1 MRKFAAG
8 LVLALG
14 IVCALVYTWTNV
26 GFAAPTA
33 QVDTP
38 TGPVTEPIDVVVV
51 LDDSGSMATCWP
63 WPEQGLPFEPPCRF
77 PSENEPSDP
86 DELRYSAARLL
97 IHLAD
102 DADRVA
108 VLRFDSSAEGVGALG
123 ALQEAG
129 SAERRRI
136 LAASLQPPTNYFPR
150 GYTRIDLGLEEARRL
165 LSTDRQANRS
175 QYVLLL
181 TDGEPTAPAAAAG
194 QRGRISALIDQ
205 LQAEDVLIFPV
216 VLCNPTSGCAG
227 DFLAEEFGPDLRE
240 AQSAADLLRVFSE
253 IFAAMKAD
261 RTVVNARNTEGNLA
275 FQTRDAHGVE
285 QLAFVS
291 PRGAVQSVVR
301 EGAPVVTQSVLDDG
315 NIDLNVVEGNV
326 PAGAWIAQTA
336 DPSAFTVVKASSY
349 PELVFPPPSVPG
361 SPASPRYFP
370 AGSSPL
376 IVARG
381 AGDAAAEP
389 ILLDGQTAMPR
400 LSGSSALSAMSLP
413 ANKRS
418 LTLQLGEDR
427 SPLQLR
433 REFTLT
439 PREDLPR
446 AQIFSPAPGNSAVL
460 EDEARP
466 CAGGL
471 RAGRT
476 GAVGTGQ
483 RLHQR
488 RHRRRHRYAGLPGRD
503 ELCGSSLHR
512 RGLHPADGRSY
523 ALRFLLSA
531 VSQDIRF
538 GDWAETSLDIEPAVY
553 LRGLPANLDLA
564 QMPAEGWPITVLAGT
579 TEEIGTL
586 DAKLTLRSVDAGEVV
601 PAATV
606 SFSVDVDE
614 TNAQPATLRVD
625 GLDELRP
632 GDYEGEI
639 VLSTTNP
646 AGRPMD
652 VKIRPSPTLPVTLS
666 VPRSVARLQS
676 QEADFG
682 ELPFETSPNFRI
694 DRTTQVQFAYEQ
706 GRPFRLSAQLTDS
719 SCPNLSVTTGEVEA
733 QGDGYVLPLRLQSSG
748 SVPPGACTGTIQFS
762 GPNGDFD
769 VFPAVLSYRLRV
781 RNLEWSVTGSLN
793 FGDLG
798 LAGEQATQPLLVR
811 FDGSTPFTVRVLS
824 TNIGGETET
833 GPVALDSSYL
843 SIPPV
848 EVTGEPD
855 ANGFYEVPITLAAGK
870 AIPHDQLRGSFY
882 AGTLTLGI
890 EGLPNQTRNV
900 DVGFRSPTAF
910 QRYVAW
916 WLLPIYSLP
925 WLLCSGPLTL
935 LLLLIIVARVRGGG
949 SYADDYEEPVVTL
962 PTFEPAP
969 SANSFGSATFESSP
983 PAAGTGDTSWGGG
996 DWGNVD
1002 WNSGGGEAN
1011 DQAPKP
1017 SSAQDDPWATRW

>member
-460 EDEARP
+460 EDRAPVCRWASGRAYRCSRYRP
-466 CAGGL
+466 AS
-471 RAGRT
+471 T
-476 GAVGTGQ
+476 
-483 RLHQR
+483 
-488 RHRRRHRYAGLPGRD
+488 
-503 ELCGSSLHR
+503 
-512 RGLHPADGRSY
+512 
-523 ALRFLLSA
+523 
-531 VSQDIRF
+531 
-538 GDWAETSLDIEPAVY
+538 
-553 LRGLPANLDLA
+553 
-564 QMPAEGWPITVLAGT
+564 
-579 TEEIGTL
+579 
-586 DAKLTLRSVDAGEVV
+586 
-601 PAATV
+601 
-606 SFSVDVDE
+606 
-614 TNAQPATLRVD
+614 
-625 GLDELRP
+625 
-632 GDYEGEI
+632 
-639 VLSTTNP
+639 STTSP
-646 AGRPMD
+646 KTPQVRRSTRP
-652 VKIRPSPTLPVTLS
+652 
-666 VPRSVARLQS
+666 
-676 QEADFG
+676 
-682 ELPFETSPNFRI
+682 
-694 DRTTQVQFAYEQ
+694 
-706 GRPFRLSAQLTDS
+706 
-719 SCPNLSVTTGEVEA
+719 
-733 QGDGYVLPLRLQSSG
+733 
-748 SVPPGACTGTIQFS
+748 
-762 GPNGDFD
+762 
-769 VFPAVLSYRLRV
+769 
-781 RNLEWSVTGSLN
+781 
-793 FGDLG
+793 
-798 LAGEQATQPLLVR
+798 
-811 FDGSTPFTVRVLS
+811 
-824 TNIGGETET
+824 
-833 GPVALDSSYL
+833 
-843 SIPPV
+843 
-848 EVTGEPD
+848 
-855 ANGFYEVPITLAAGK
+855 
-870 AIPHDQLRGSFY
+870 
-882 AGTLTLGI
+882 
-890 EGLPNQTRNV
+890 
-900 DVGFRSPTAF
+900 
-910 QRYVAW
+910 
-916 WLLPIYSLP
+916 
-925 WLLCSGPLTL
+925 
-935 LLLLIIVARVRGGG
+935 
-949 SYADDYEEPVVTL
+949 
-962 PTFEPAP
+962 
-969 SANSFGSATFESSP
+969 
-983 PAAGTGDTSWGGG
+983 
-996 DWGNVD
+996 
-1002 WNSGGGEAN
+1002 
-1011 DQAPKP
+1011 
-1017 SSAQDDPWATRW
+1017 